1 MYLYIYGNPGTGFS
15 PPVLMPGLRVSY
27 RCPLSVRGGD
37 VPLGGL
43 QTVSQQG
50 PGVCQSVL
58 GGAALLHH
66 EAFLDQGPHG
76 GPGGV
81 ATAWV
86 SLSV

>member
-1 MYLYIYGNPGTGFS
+1 MYLYIYGNPGTWFS
-15 PPVLMPGLRVSY
+15 PCVLMPGLRVPD
-27 RCPLSVRGGD
+27 RCPLSVRGD

-50 PGVCQSVL
+50 PGVRQSVL

-86 SLSV
+86 CLSV